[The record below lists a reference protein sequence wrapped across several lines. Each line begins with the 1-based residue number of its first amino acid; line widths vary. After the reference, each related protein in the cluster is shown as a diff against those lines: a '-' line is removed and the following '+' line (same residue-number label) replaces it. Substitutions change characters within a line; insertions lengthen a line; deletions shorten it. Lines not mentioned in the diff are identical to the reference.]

1 MSEPAPPRWDATLYD
16 ASHAFVWK
24 HGASLVELLAPR
36 AGERILDLGCGTGH
50 LTAQLAAAGVT
61 VVGLDRSAEM
71 LAKARA
77 EHPSLEFVQ
86 GDAREFFFAEPF
98 DAVFSNAMLHWILQ
112 AGQVVTRIRDAL
124 KPGGRFVAE
133 LGGRGNVR
141 EIVAALR
148 SAAAALGLPVT
159 EPRWYF
165 PGIAEYAGLL
175 EAAGL
180 EVRFAHLFDRPT
192 PLEGAE
198 GLRNF
203 VRMFANVALDSVPA
217 ARHDEF
223 LAAVEAA
230 ARPTLFRDGVWSA
243 DYRRLR
249 VVAVRTSEGSLR
261 NSG

>member
-1 MSEPAPPRWDATLYD
+1 MSEPAPRWDATLYD

-50 LTAQLAAAGVT
+50 LTAQIAAAGVT
-61 VVGLDRSAEM
+61 VVGFDRSVEM

-77 EHPSLEFVQ
+77 DYPHIEFVQ
-86 GDAREFFFAEPF
+86 GDARDFSFAEPF
-98 DAVFSNAMLHWILQ
+98 DAVFSNATLHWVPE
-112 AGQVVTRIRDAL
+112 AGQVVARVHDAL
-124 KPGGRFVAE
+124 KPDGRFVAE
-133 LGGRGNVR
+133 FGGRGNVR
-141 EIVAALR
+141 GVIEAMHA
-148 SAAAALGLPVT
+148 AAAALGLRIT
-159 EPRWYF
+159 EPQWYY
-165 PGIAEYAGLL
+165 PGVAEYAGLL

-192 PLEGAE
+192 PLEGSA
-198 GLRNF
+198 GLRNW
-203 VRMFANVALDSVPA
+203 VRMFAGIVLGSVPA

-223 LAAVEAA
+223 LAALEAA

-249 VVAVRTSEGSLR
+249 VVAVRTSAGSPR